1 MMLTEQVNPID
12 RVEVLADGSL
22 QIREATNILRD
33 GVVDPTFPPK
43 YHRYVLHPGA
53 DLSAADTRVAA
64 VAGAVWTAEIVA
76 AYNEAQAAQ
85 RSVSLATSG

>member
-1 MMLTEQVNPID
+1 MLTEQVNPID

-22 QIREATNILRD
+22 QIREATIILRD
-33 GVVDPTFPPK
+33 EVADFSFSPS
-43 YHRYVLHPGA
+43 YRRYVLHPGA
-53 DLSAADTRVAA
+53 DLSAVDERIAA

-76 AYNEAQAAQ
+76 AYSEVQAAQ

>member
-22 QIREATNILRD
+22 QIREATIILRD
-33 GVVDPTFPPK
+33 GVADSSFSPS
-43 YHRYVLHPGA
+43 YRRYVLHPGA
-53 DLSAADTRVAA
+53 DLAAADARIAA

-76 AYNEAQAAQ
+76 AYSEVQAAQ